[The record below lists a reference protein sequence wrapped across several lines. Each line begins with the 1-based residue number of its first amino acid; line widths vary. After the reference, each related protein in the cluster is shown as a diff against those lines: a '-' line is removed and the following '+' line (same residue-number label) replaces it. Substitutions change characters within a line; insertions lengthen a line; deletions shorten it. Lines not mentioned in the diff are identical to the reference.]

1 LISQPLK
8 PKLCHSLLLSLYF
21 FVVIH
26 STEDVD
32 NVEKDEDV
40 EDSLEF
46 MAHSVDLLDIS
57 KHHFC
62 VYPVVIYHAIH
73 VIRRQKI
80 RDTRESFSIDL

>member
-1 LISQPLK
+1 VK
-8 PKLCHSLLLSLYF
+8 PKLCHFYCCHFKF
-21 FVVIH
+21 FVILY
-26 STEDVD
+26 STDVD
-32 NVEKDEDV
+32 NVENDEDV
-40 EDSLEF
+40 EDTLEF
-46 MAHSVDLLDIS
+46 VAHSVDLLDIS

>member
-1 LISQPLK
+1 MKMLRILLK
-8 PKLCHSLLLSLYF
+8 
-21 FVVIH
+21 
-26 STEDVD
+26 
-32 NVEKDEDV
+32 
-40 EDSLEF
+40 F

>member
-1 LISQPLK
+1 MK
-8 PKLCHSLLLSLYF
+8 PKLCHSLLLSL
-21 FVVIH
+21 FVVVY
-26 STEDVD
+26 STDVD
-32 NVEKDEDV
+32 NVEDDEDV
-40 EDSLEF
+40 EDTLEF

-62 VYPVVIYHAIH
+62 VYPVVIYHTIH

>member
-1 LISQPLK
+1 VK
-8 PKLCHSLLLSLYF
+8 PKLCHLLLLSL
-21 FVVIH
+21 FVVVY
-26 STEDVD
+26 STDVD
-32 NVEKDEDV
+32 NVETDDEDV
-40 EDSLEF
+40 EHTLEF

-62 VYPVVIYHAIH
+62 VYPVVIYPAIH